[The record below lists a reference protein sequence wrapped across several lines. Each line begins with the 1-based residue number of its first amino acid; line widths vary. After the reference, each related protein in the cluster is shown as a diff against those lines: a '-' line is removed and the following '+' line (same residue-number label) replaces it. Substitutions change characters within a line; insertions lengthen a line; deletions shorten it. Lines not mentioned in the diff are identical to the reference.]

1 MDQFTD
7 GLGDAFASIAAFVP
21 KLIGFLL
28 ILVIGYFIAKAVSKI
43 LDKVLEKVGFD
54 KVVERGGVGMA
65 LEKSQY
71 DASSILGKIVFY
83 TLFLFV
89 LQLAFS
95 VFGPNP
101 ISELITG
108 VIAYLPNVFVAIVIV
123 VIGAAVAA
131 AFKEVIEA
139 SLGGLSYGKAL
150 AVAVSVMI
158 LSIAVFAAL
167 DQLNIAENIVTG
179 LFYAA
184 LAIIVG
190 SSVVAIGGGGIKTM
204 SKYWERASQK
214 AEQESANLKEEA
226 SGSKE
231 RIEQRAKE
239 RKDQAT
245 QAGGSDRSDAVG
257 ATREYPPPDRPA

>member
-1 MDQFTD
+1 MEQFTQ
-7 GLGDAFASIAAFVP
+7 GLGDAFASIATFVP

-28 ILVIGYFIAKAVSKI
+28 ILVIGYFIAKAVARI

-54 KVVERGGVGMA
+54 RVVERGGVGRA

-71 DASSILGKIVFY
+71 DASSILGKIAFY

-123 VIGAAVAA
+123 VIGAAIAA

-139 SLGGLSYGKAL
+139 SLGGLSYGKVL
-150 AVAVSVMI
+150 AMSVSVLI

-204 SKYWERASQK
+204 SRYWEKASLK
-214 AEQESANLKEEA
+214 AEQESSNLKEEA

-231 RIEQRAKE
+231 RVVERARE
-239 RKDQAT
+239 RKDQAAGANRTETPGAT
-245 QAGGSDRSDAVG
+245 QAYS
-257 ATREYPPPDRPA
+257 PPDRLA

>member
-1 MDQFTD
+1 MTQGGFVVEQFTQ
-7 GLGDAFASIAAFVP
+7 GLGDAFASIATFVP

-28 ILVIGYFIAKAVSKI
+28 ILIIGYFIAKVISKI
-43 LDKVLEKVGFD
+43 LGKVLERVGFD
-54 KVVERGGVGMA
+54 KAVERGGVGKA

-71 DASSILGKIVFY
+71 DASGILGKIVFY

-95 VFGPNP
+95 AFGPNP

-108 VIAYLPNVFVAIVIV
+108 VIAYLPNVFVAILIV

-131 AFKEVIEA
+131 AVKEVVEA
-139 SLGGLSYGKAL
+139 SFGGLSYGKAL
-150 AVAVSVMI
+150 AMVVSVMV

-179 LFYAA
+179 LFYAV

-190 SSVVAIGGGGIKTM
+190 STIVAVGGGGIKTM
-204 SKYWERASQK
+204 SKYCLGSRVVATLPGQADLKSWAS
-214 AEQESANLKEEA
+214 ASAGVFQYQGGGVGL
-226 SGSKE
+226 KE

-239 RKDQAT
+239 RKDQAA
-245 QAGGSDRSDAVG
+245 QAG
-257 ATREYPPPDRPA
+257 

>member
-7 GLGDAFASIAAFVP
+7 GLGDAFSSFATFLP

-28 ILVIGYFIAKAVSKI
+28 ILVIGYFIAKAISKI
-43 LDKVLEKVGFD
+43 VDKVLEKVGFD
-54 KVVERGGVGMA
+54 KAVEKGGVGKA

-71 DASSILGKIVFY
+71 DASSILGRIVFY
-83 TLFLFV
+83 ALFLFV
-89 LQLAFS
+89 LQLAFG

-108 VIAYLPNVFVAIVIV
+108 VIAYLPNLFVAILIV

-139 SLGGLSYGKAL
+139 SLGGLSYGKAM
-150 AVAVSVMI
+150 AMAVSVMI
-158 LSIAVFAAL
+158 LSIAIFAAL

-190 SSVVAIGGGGIKTM
+190 SSIVAIGGGGIKTM
-204 SKYWERASQK
+204 SKYWERASLK
-214 AEQESANLKEEA
+214 AEQESSNLKQEA

-231 RIEQRAKE
+231 RIVERAQE
-239 RKDQAT
+239 RKDQAA
-245 QAGGSDRSDAVG
+245 QAGRSDRPDEVG